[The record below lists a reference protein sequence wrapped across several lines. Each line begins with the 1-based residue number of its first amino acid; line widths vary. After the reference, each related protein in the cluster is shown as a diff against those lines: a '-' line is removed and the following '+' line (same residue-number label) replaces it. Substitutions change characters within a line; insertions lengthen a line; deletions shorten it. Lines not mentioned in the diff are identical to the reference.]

1 VNVLR
6 IALGQVNPTVGD
18 LEGNARL
25 IRQAAADAAAG
36 QADLLIL
43 PEMVLTGYPV
53 EDLSL
58 RPSFQQASRLAMSAL
73 ARDIDDDGF
82 GDLVCL
88 IGYLDHS
95 DDDDDADAVGRP
107 RGGPVNSA
115 ALVHRG
121 AALARYDKHFLPNYG
136 VFDEARYFVPGES
149 PLVFEMNGHRV
160 CVAICEDL
168 WRQGGPVQWAREFDA
183 DLLAVLNAS
192 PYERMKD
199 DRRLELCVEQ
209 AQASGSAVAYTN
221 MTGGQDELVFD
232 GDSLVVD
239 AAGQLLQRACQ
250 FDSQILFADVTA
262 TRVTPSSRDD
272 APVSIPVSI
281 PTSNTSARERAQ
293 LTPAN
298 TSRLDDSAE
307 LYAALRLG
315 LADYVNKNGFTSVL
329 LGLSGGIDSAFVG
342 ALAVDALG
350 ADRVFGVA
358 MPSRYSSTHSV
369 QDAHDLAE
377 RTGLTLREVPIG
389 PMFDAFQSSLHLTG
403 LAEENLQARIR
414 GMVLMSL
421 SNAEGHLVLATG
433 NKSEL
438 SVGYSTIYGD
448 AVGGF
453 APIKDVPKTLVWDLA
468 RWRNEQAES
477 AGSTG
482 PIPPRSITKEPSAE
496 LSPDQKDSDSLPD
509 YHDLDSVLEAYVDE
523 DTGASEL
530 VSAGFDAAL
539 VERIVRLTD
548 GAEYKRR
555 QYPPGTK
562 IGVRAFGRDRRL
574 PITNRWRERPD
585 SNS

>member
-1 VNVLR
+1 MNVLR

-36 QADLLIL
+36 QADLLIF

-73 ARDIDDDGF
+73 ARDIADDGF
-82 GDLVCL
+82 GDLTCL

-95 DDDDDADAVGRP
+95 DDDDHADTVGRP

-121 AALARYDKHFLPNYG
+121 AVLARYDKHFLPNYG
-136 VFDEARYFVPGES
+136 VFDEARYFVPGEE

-160 CVAICEDL
+160 CVGICEDL

-250 FDSQILFADVTA
+250 FDSQIVFADLTA

-272 APVSIPVSI
+272 VYVSIPAS
-281 PTSNTSARERAQ
+281 STSARERAP
-293 LTPAN
+293 LTPAH
-298 TSRLDDSAE
+298 TSRFDDSAE

-329 LGLSGGIDSAFVG
+329 LGLSGGIDSAFVA

-358 MPSRYSSTHSV
+358 MPSRYSSSHSV
-369 QDAHDLAE
+369 QDAYDLAE
-377 RTGLTLREVPIG
+377 RTGLTLRDVPIG
-389 PMFDAFQSSLHLTG
+389 PMFDAFQPSLHLTG

-453 APIKDVPKTLVWDLA
+453 APIKDVPKTLVWELA

-477 AGSTG
+477 AGSSG

-509 YHDLDSVLEAYVDE
+509 YQDLDSVLEAYVGE

-530 VSAGFDAAL
+530 VAAGFDAAL

-574 PITNRWRERPD
+574 PITNRWRERPELD
-585 SNS
+585 S

>member
-1 VNVLR
+1 MNVLR

-25 IRQAAADAAAG
+25 IRQAAAEASAG

-73 ARDIDDDGF
+73 ALHIADDGF
-82 GDLVCL
+82 GDLTCL

-95 DDDDDADAVGRP
+95 DDDADTVGRP

-121 AALARYDKHFLPNYG
+121 AVLARYDKHFLPNYG
-136 VFDEARYFVPGES
+136 VFDEARYFVPGET

-239 AAGQLLQRACQ
+239 AAGQILQRACQ
-250 FDSQILFADVTA
+250 FDSQIVFADLTA
-262 TRVTPSSRDD
+262 TRVTPSSRDEV
-272 APVSIPVSI
+272 PVSIPAS
-281 PTSNTSARERAQ
+281 SASAREHHP
-293 LTPAN
+293 LTPAS

-315 LADYVNKNGFTSVL
+315 LADYVNKNGFASVL
-329 LGLSGGIDSAFVG
+329 LGLSGGIDSAFVA

-369 QDAHDLAE
+369 QDACDLAE
-377 RTGLTLREVPIG
+377 RTGLSLREVPIG

-421 SNAEGHLVLATG
+421 SNADGHLVLATG

-453 APIKDVPKTLVWDLA
+453 APIKDVPKTLVWELA

-509 YHDLDSVLEAYVDE
+509 YHDLDSILEAYVDD

-548 GAEYKRR
+548 SAEYKRR